1 MLVAMW
7 LLDTVNA
14 PVASDSMRGASL
26 YTAKKLFDHLLL
38 FELPIP
44 NSSLF
49 RGLFFYPGK
58 ACIRMRPPKNLS
70 RNRLVCLNS
79 REDTAVHNLSAAWV
93 LKWNVLLVSRLQ
105 LIALMLPLEEL
116 EHGACI
122 V

>member
-1 MLVAMW
+1 MSVAMW

-49 RGLFFYPGK
+49 RGLFFF
-58 ACIRMRPPKNLS
+58 LS
-70 RNRLVCLNS
+70 GQGLHSN
-79 REDTAVHNLSAAWV
+79 AAT
-93 LKWNVLLVSRLQ
+93 KE
-105 LIALMLPLEEL
+105 PF
-116 EHGACI
+116 
-122 V
+122 